1 MKKKSGIGHW
11 SKNNKNG
18 RVKVKEVLKEEKIE
32 IILNVMCLLLVLY
45 EFFYGNRIS
54 VFFAGFTIL
63 CWIIEIVKIYK
74 EYKKIKEENK
84 YD

>member
-1 MKKKSGIGHW
+1 MREILKK
-11 SKNNKNG
+11 
-18 RVKVKEVLKEEKIE
+18 EKIE
-32 IILNVMCLLLVLY
+32 IILDVICLLLVLF
-45 EFFYGNRIS
+45 EFFYENKIS
-54 VFFAGFTIL
+54 EFFAGFTIL